1 MLEVRN
7 PYGNWPRKI
16 TLKLCVYPHTNNIKE
31 WSFDVLDTVG
41 K

>member
-7 PYGNWPRKI
+7 RDGSWPRKI
-16 TLKLCVYPHTNNIKE
+16 TLKLCVYPHTNNIKM
-31 WSFDVLDTVG
+31 WSFDVLDAIG